1 MRTQLGRV
9 MCLGAVTAAAA
20 IVAVAAQ
27 QPSFRSGTN
36 YIRVDVFPTA
46 EGKHVG
52 DLTVA
57 DFQVLE
63 DGKPQK
69 LAGFEH
75 ISGAAEGSPRT
86 FLLFLDTANVS
97 TVGTHRLAEPLIR
110 LLDSI
115 VGPRDVLGVM
125 TPDMTAAQVEFGR
138 KSGVLERALRA
149 NPLWGRRDERTMFD
163 ATEQRYIACYPLL
176 RAEAALGKQMSD
188 LAQKMIARRRER
200 RTLDALNDAVSYLG
214 TADAR
219 KTVIAI
225 TEGWVLYGTDQQ
237 LLEPRRVDPDRQR
250 TEEPP
255 GRPGISVRDGKLT
268 TDDPSNLRSLR
279 YPCDADRLALANLD
293 DQQYLKDIVGNANRR
308 NTTFYAID
316 PRGLAV
322 FDASVN
328 WDRPRQESLPLAYDG
343 ANLRAAHAALGTL
356 ATGTD
361 GFALFDS
368 NDLDRGMRRIAAD
381 VSSYYLLGY
390 YSTNPTPDGKFR
402 EIKVRVTRPGVQ
414 VRARRGYR
422 APTIAELS
430 AAAAPPLTIPA
441 ARMDVAAALA
451 DLDLQFARG
460 SRTMAGEVR
469 LFRRGPTTGNIVVAA
484 AAPVFSRTDR
494 LRVERAVESD
504 APADGTA
511 RLLDRH
517 GQVIPIALT
526 VVIRADETGRRWA
539 ATDLVLAPLG
549 AGDYVI
555 ELEAGGRTTMT
566 AVRVTR

>member
-1 MRTQLGRV
+1 V
-9 MCLGAVTAAAA
+9 CLGAVSAAAA
-20 IVAVAAQ
+20 IVAIAASQ
-27 QPSFRSGTN
+27 QPAFRSGAN

-52 DLTVA
+52 DLTTA
-57 DFQVLE
+57 DFQIFE

-69 LAGFEH
+69 VEGFEH
-75 ISGAAEGSPRT
+75 VSEVAEGSART

-97 TVGTHRLAEPLIR
+97 TIGTHRVAEPLIR

-115 VGPRDVLGVM
+115 VRPGDVLGVM
-125 TPDMTAAQVEFGR
+125 TPDMTASQVELGP
-138 KSGVLERALRA
+138 KSAVLERALRA
-149 NPLWGRRDERTMFD
+149 NPLWGRRDDRTRFD
-163 ATEQRYIACYPLL
+163 ETEQRYIACYPLL
-176 RAEAALGKQMSD
+176 RVEAALGKQMSD
-188 LAQKMIARRRER
+188 LAQKLIARRRER

-214 TADAR
+214 AATDAR
-219 KTVIAI
+219 KAVIAI
-225 TEGWVLYGTDQQ
+225 TEGWVLYGADPQ
-237 LLEPRRVDPDRQR
+237 LLEPRRVDPDRPK

-279 YPCDADRLALANLD
+279 YPCEADRLALANLD
-293 DQQYLKDIVGNANRR
+293 DQQYLREIVGNANRR

-316 PRGLAV
+316 PRGLAA

-343 ANLRAAHAALGTL
+343 ANLRAAHAALGAL

-361 GFALFDS
+361 GFAVFDS

-381 VSSYYLLGY
+381 ISSYYLLGY
-390 YSTNPTPDGKFR
+390 YSTNPNPDGKFR
-402 EIKVRVTRPGVQ
+402 EISVRVTRPGVQ
-414 VRARRGYR
+414 IRARRGYR

-430 AAAAPPLTIPA
+430 AAAIPLPTTTT
-441 ARMDVAAALA
+441 ARVNVATALA
-451 DLDLQFARG
+451 DLDLQIARG
-460 SRTMAGEVR
+460 ARTMVGEVK
-469 LFRRGPTTGNIVVAA
+469 LLRRGPATGNTLVAA
-484 AAPVFSRTDR
+484 PAPVFSRTDR
-494 LRVERAVESD
+494 LRIERAVESG

-511 RLLDRH
+511 RLLDRN

-526 VVIRADETGRRWA
+526 VTVRADDTGRRWV